1 MDNQDK
7 VEKDNKSEKDGEHNQ
22 PRVKH
27 LKERVNQ
34 YGEKINVL
42 EQKPEEEKKEFN
54 HIEYARMLSRQL
66 KEKKTKKD
74 MLNEK
79 KDKRPLLNASKEAV
93 EDKRNNP
100 KGHKGRIK

>member
-7 VEKDNKSEKDGEHNQ
+7 VEKDNKPEKDGEPNQ

-27 LKERVNQ
+27 LKDTVNQ

-42 EQKPEEEKKEFN
+42 EQKTKEDKKEFN
-54 HIEYARMLSRQL
+54 HVEYARMLSRKL
-66 KEKKTKKD
+66 NEKKSKRD

-93 EDKRNNP
+93 EDKKANP
-100 KGHKGRIK
+100 KGHKGRVR